1 MSEYIVRTKEI
12 EPIIKPEEESY
23 FEKVNEIENVFENV
37 IRKFGS
43 KFPYDDFEKSK
54 LEAYEYGTYIQCN
67 DFIKKIPIEI
77 QSYFTIEEIEEY
89 V

>member
-12 EPIIKPEEESY
+12 ELIIKPEEESY
-23 FEKVNEIENVFENV
+23 
-37 IRKFGS
+37 
-43 KFPYDDFEKSK
+43 FEKSK

>member
-23 FEKVNEIENVFENV
+23 FEKVNEIKNV

-43 KFPYDDFEKSK
+43 KFPYDNFEKSK

>member
-43 KFPYDDFEKSK
+43 KSLMMILKN
-54 LEAYEYGTYIQCN
+54 LN
-67 DFIKKIPIEI
+67 
-77 QSYFTIEEIEEY
+77 
-89 V
+89 